1 MGTVPLF
8 PNVFFKHALDKQQLY
23 IVPSLKCLQK
33 VNRNQMTINTETG
46 LVLCNTD
53 EQMTFSETRIYV
65 RLRLCRA
72 EIFFKVTFESM
83 HWQGKGTDTNRK
95 VSEPKFRVKVIA
107 VNSW

>member
-8 PNVFFKHALDKQQLY
+8 LNVFFKHALDKQQLY
-23 IVPSLKCLQK
+23 IAPSLKCLQR

-53 EQMTFSETRIYV
+53 EQMTFSETRMSEV
-65 RLRLCRA
+65 ETVPRGN
-72 EIFFKVTFESM
+72 IFKITFESM
-83 HWQGKGTDTNRK
+83 QWQGKGTDTNGK